1 MNPNILY
8 TGSINEDDEIVD
20 PRFYHLLNPEPDFF
34 KNFRDFSDNF
44 EELSEDL
51 NIGAIINLSKIEQN
65 ETKNEVQNELS
76 EAHNGQN
83 EIQNELN
90 LNLNFEQ
97 IEDEKKEKEKEA
109 AQIPQGKEKNKIQ
122 KMVLPQDI
130 INLKQNLAVKILD
143 DSLKSKNKDQLGNL
157 CKEINY
163 LNFKYGEKKIIKKE
177 GSSMKLLQ
185 KKRFPK

>member
-20 PRFYHLLNPEPDFF
+20 PRFYHLLNPEPGFF

-97 IEDEKKEKEKEA
+97 IEDEKKRKRKRSYS
-109 AQIPQGKEKNKIQ
+109 N
-122 KMVLPQDI
+122 
-130 INLKQNLAVKILD
+130 
-143 DSLKSKNKDQLGNL
+143 STGNR
-157 CKEINY
+157 
-163 LNFKYGEKKIIKKE
+163 KK
-177 GSSMKLLQ
+177 
-185 KKRFPK
+185 